1 MRDKHYEAERGDRTR
16 NRFAL
21 LVIIILVIVAIVNH
35 VRADTKETPDRPAS
49 EDFFLESL
57 EGEWVRLSD
66 YRGKPVL
73 LNFWASWCPP
83 CKEEMPAIIEFASS
97 HPDIEV
103 LTANLTFTELSL
115 DRVAEFVKEQ
125 QLLLPVLLDDS
136 GTVARKYGITA
147 YPSSLIFN
155 QEGRRVETIV
165 GQTDL
170 ARLENAFKAL
180 TKTDEKR

>member
-1 MRDKHYEAERGDRTR
+1 MFGQIRKKPWTDRLR
-16 NRFAL
+16 K
-21 LVIIILVIVAIVNH
+21 I
-35 VRADTKETPDRPAS
+35 
-49 EDFFLESL
+49 FFLESL

-115 DRVAEFVKEQ
+115 DALRS
-125 QLLLPVLLDDS
+125 LLKSSSCYCPCFLTIPVRWPESMELP
-136 GTVARKYGITA
+136 
-147 YPSSLIFN
+147 LI
-155 QEGRRVETIV
+155 
-165 GQTDL
+165 
-170 ARLENAFKAL
+170 RL
-180 TKTDEKR
+180 R

>member
-1 MRDKHYEAERGDRTR
+1 
-16 NRFAL
+16 
-21 LVIIILVIVAIVNH
+21 
-35 VRADTKETPDRPAS
+35 
-49 EDFFLESL
+49 
-57 EGEWVRLSD
+57 
-66 YRGKPVL
+66 
-73 LNFWASWCPP
+73 
-83 CKEEMPAIIEFASS
+83 MPAIIEFASS